1 MELPQLTDKENKC
14 LMRYLTNGYKKSEA
28 YRYAYNTSNMS
39 DNAISVEASRFF
51 NNPKITLWLN
61 QFQQNQHQTVQEQ
74 LNYDALQHFN
84 ELQEMKEAAMA
95 CSDKYHNPNVN
106 AAIKAVEL
114 KGKLAG
120 LYKNENENGSSGG
133 VVTVMG
139 SISVDGK
146 KLDFN
151 VGEAVD
157 DEQNSTSENP

>member
-1 MELPQLTDKENKC
+1 MLIILQIC
-14 LMRYLTNGYKKSEA
+14 LIMLLVLKHPDFS
-28 YRYAYNTSNMS
+28 
-39 DNAISVEASRFF
+39 
-51 NNPKITLWLN
+51 IT
-61 QFQQNQHQTVQEQ
+61 
-74 LNYDALQHFN
+74 
-84 ELQEMKEAAMA
+84 

-120 LYKNENENGSSGG
+120 LYKNENENEGSGG

-157 DEQNSTSENP
+157 DAENSTSENP